1 MLVRAL
7 LQTSLVLW
15 LAQQTLQGGV
25 KPQSM
30 PWGRVP
36 PARVKPG
43 VAGALGALG
52 SRYGTKAMKT
62 GMGRYPGAQLGA
74 GGYRG
79 LGLGSRAGLKPG
91 AYGTQGVY
99 GAHLGTGMGLGTGL
113 TNGFGL
119 GYGQGPKRAYG
130 AGHGTLPGYGA
141 LAGIGYPGARPGI
154 GLGYAAGKKAKAQ
167 KPGASTADLGGP
179 EMARLGQTVQDL
191 MREKSRALGPSY
203 GKTLGPEMAG
213 MRRTNILGATA
224 PEAHAGIGFRP
235 AVLTPGREVKSL
247 DSKLKSSSLGRMTP
261 FDKDSESLA
270 VSQGGV
276 GENSD
281 SLVSLKRGTA
291 SHGATLV
298 TGGVRQQLPLED
310 NIRGLG
316 HVPSQVQRAQDSD
329 LSSQQNQWVK
339 NCGSTRGLSDALGI
353 NRHELLGSETQRG
366 QGLVPQPHAGK
377 DSKHLGHASPQTL
390 PQTQDVRGNI
400 FSPPQGQAARNYV
413 SALADRQGVKDL
425 GLVAQDTSV
434 PRIRGTIAVDN
445 NGRGSPN
452 LQVQGGGNYA
462 PVIPGTSGTQSLG
475 VPSVEGQRANGYTA
489 DGKKAKHL
497 SHAEHEGT
505 KSNPLS
511 VPGQTGRNTQASSYG
526 AGAGLGASLGT
537 GGYGAGLGQ
546 GAYQGGAAGKLGGY
560 GGGATGYLGA
570 VPGNG
575 FGYGNG
581 YSDGYGPGLDYPAEL
596 ADVAENKAGK
606 SEGGY
611 AGPAQGA
618 YGALGAGAH
627 GAGLESAGGKYGG
640 GAPQV
645 PYGNAPVIPVGLEG
659 DGGYPYYPQQLALGA
674 DGTKTAS
681 KYGAGAGYGV
691 QQTGYGAQLGATH
704 DALGEQAGK
713 YGGLNGAL
721 GNGYKG

>member
-1 MLVRAL
+1 MHDDI
-7 LQTSLVLW
+7 SL
-15 LAQQTLQGGV
+15 
-25 KPQSM
+25 
-30 PWGRVP
+30 
-36 PARVKPG
+36 
-43 VAGALGALG
+43 
-52 SRYGTKAMKT
+52 
-62 GMGRYPGAQLGA
+62 
-74 GGYRG
+74 
-79 LGLGSRAGLKPG
+79 
-91 AYGTQGVY
+91 
-99 GAHLGTGMGLGTGL
+99 
-113 TNGFGL
+113 
-119 GYGQGPKRAYG
+119 
-130 AGHGTLPGYGA
+130 
-141 LAGIGYPGARPGI
+141 
-154 GLGYAAGKKAKAQ
+154 
-167 KPGASTADLGGP
+167 PGASTADLGGP

-475 VPSVEGQRANGYTA
+475 VPSVEGQRANGYIA

-511 VPGQTGRNTQASSYG
+511 VPGQTGRNTQASSKSK
-526 AGAGLGASLGT
+526 AMSLHSITTSFCLFLSSFHSYVCTT
-537 GGYGAGLGQ
+537 G
-546 GAYQGGAAGKLGGY
+546 
-560 GGGATGYLGA
+560 
-570 VPGNG
+570 
-575 FGYGNG
+575 
-581 YSDGYGPGLDYPAEL
+581 
-596 ADVAENKAGK
+596 
-606 SEGGY
+606 
-611 AGPAQGA
+611 
-618 YGALGAGAH
+618 
-627 GAGLESAGGKYGG
+627 
-640 GAPQV
+640 
-645 PYGNAPVIPVGLEG
+645 
-659 DGGYPYYPQQLALGA
+659 
-674 DGTKTAS
+674 KTVTIS
-681 KYGAGAGYGV
+681 
-691 QQTGYGAQLGATH
+691 TH
-704 DALGEQAGK
+704 LHF
-713 YGGLNGAL
+713 
-721 GNGYKG
+721 